1 MMNRRTRFL
10 RAMVVLLLCCGA
22 LVGARAQNGGTW
34 QTLAPMPSFRQELAS
49 AVLDG
54 KVYVMGGLSWE
65 NVALKTVEEFDP
77 KTNAWRPMADMPTAR
92 FILTA
97 ESTAGQVF
105 AIGGAATDFTTQSA
119 VEALRP

>member
-1 MMNRRTRFL
+1 MADMPTPR
-10 RAMVVLLLCCGA
+10 
-22 LVGARAQNGGTW
+22 VGVWA
-34 QTLAPMPSFRQELAS
+34 AS
-49 AVLDG
+49 LNG